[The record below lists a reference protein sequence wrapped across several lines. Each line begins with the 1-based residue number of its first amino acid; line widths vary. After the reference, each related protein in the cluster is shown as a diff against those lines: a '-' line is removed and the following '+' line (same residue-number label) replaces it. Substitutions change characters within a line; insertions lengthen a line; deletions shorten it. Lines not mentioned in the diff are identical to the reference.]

1 MSYGK
6 QGKNVFLLLLTV
18 AFLPPEFVKNEK
30 QKLLSISFQ
39 RTEARNKIYLMG
51 NKTANIYS
59 SNILKINLYQRGLP
73 SSDITDTLFSN
84 LWSLSLKRPICINY
98 IWDLCNFIIFFL

>member
-1 MSYGK
+1 MPSGK

-39 RTEARNKIYLMG
+39 RTEARNKIYLFDG
-51 NKTANIYS
+51 
-59 SNILKINLYQRGLP
+59 
-73 SSDITDTLFSN
+73 
-84 LWSLSLKRPICINY
+84 
-98 IWDLCNFIIFFL
+98 